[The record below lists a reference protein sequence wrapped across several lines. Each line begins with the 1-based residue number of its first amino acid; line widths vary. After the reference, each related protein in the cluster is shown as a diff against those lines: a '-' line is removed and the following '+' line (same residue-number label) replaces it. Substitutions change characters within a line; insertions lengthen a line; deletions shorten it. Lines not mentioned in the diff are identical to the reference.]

1 MTGQTGGETGRGS
14 GIGPR
19 LRSARER
26 RGLTVEQAALKLHLD
41 PAVLQSLEAE
51 DFGALGA
58 PIFVKG
64 YVGRYAELVGESA
77 ESLQQLLAG
86 AVIPVPDLT
95 RIPRAR
101 AEGSRFMGPATIA
114 LAAGLVLATSLWWG
128 ISRWHERHAPPTPA
142 RIAPRKLIA
151 RRIASGTP
159 AVAGKAAVAMAAPAL
174 RAAVARRAANRAGQA
189 AAGPSKGEVR
199 ITLKFSTAS
208 WVEVKDAAG
217 KRLYR
222 AMAPAAA
229 VRVFKGPAPLHV
241 VLGYAPAATLVV
253 DGRATSIGA
262 LAQVDH
268 VASFEVAADGRV
280 LSGARP
286 GGE

>member
-41 PAVLQSLEAE
+41 PTVLQSLEAE

-77 ESLQQLLAG
+77 ESLQQLLLS
-86 AVIPVPDLT
+86 AVIPAPDLT

-101 AEGSRFMGPATIA
+101 VEGSRIIGPAA
-114 LAAGLVLATSLWWG
+114 LAVVAGLLVLGSIWWG
-128 ISRWHERHAPPTPA
+128 ISRWHERHPVLMPA
-142 RIAPRKLIA
+142 RIAPGRLVP
-151 RRIASGTP
+151 RDIAS
-159 AVAGKAAVAMAAPAL
+159 AVSGKAAVPTPAPP
-174 RAAVARRAANRAGQA
+174 
-189 AAGPSKGEVR
+189 AAGASRAVRTAARPSRGEVG
-199 ITLKFSTAS
+199 ITLKFSAPS
-208 WVEVKDAAG
+208 WVDVKDAAG

-222 AMAPAAA
+222 AMVPAAA
-229 VRVFKGPAPLHV
+229 VRVFKGTAPLHV
-241 VLGYAPAATLVV
+241 VLGYAPAVKLVV
-253 DGRATSIGA
+253 DGRTTPISA
-262 LAQVDH
+262 LMQADH
-268 VASFEVAADGRV
+268 AASFEVAADGRV
-280 LSGARP
+280 RPGPRP

>member
-77 ESLQQLLAG
+77 ESLQQLLSS
-86 AVIPVPDLT
+86 AVIPAPDLT
-95 RIPRAR
+95 RIPRTGAQ
-101 AEGSRFMGPATIA
+101 GSRLIGPAAIA
-114 LAAGLVLATSLWWG
+114 VVAALVVLGSIWLG
-128 ISRWHERHAPPTPA
+128 ISRWHERHPALTPLRVAPG
-142 RIAPRKLIA
+142 KLVPPGTV
-151 RRIASGTP
+151 SGAP
-159 AVAGKAAVAMAAPAL
+159 AVSGKAAVPTPAA
-174 RAAVARRAANRAGQA
+174 AAEVTDRAGQTT
-189 AAGPSKGEVR
+189 AGPSKGEVR
-199 ITLKFSTAS
+199 ITLKFSAPS

-222 AMAPAAA
+222 AMVPGAA
-229 VRVFKGPAPLHV
+229 VRILKGPAPLHV
-241 VLGYAPAATLVV
+241 VLGYAPAVTLVI
-253 DGRATSIGA
+253 DGRATPISA
-262 LAQVDH
+262 LVQADH
-268 VASFEVAADGRV
+268 AASFEVAADGRV
-280 LSGARP
+280 RSAPRP